1 MTSNAIISVDNSKIA
16 LLQRGASNNHP
27 LSQYQL
33 ALAYIKGEDI
43 EQNYDL
49 AIDLLAKAA
58 NSALSEAQYY
68 LGNIYYEGILVD
80 QDLERA
86 QKLFSMGAKQN
97 NPGSQYMLGL
107 LYKDG
112 PGNIQQ
118 NYKHALNW
126 LEKAGQN
133 DYSKALYTLGEMYL
147 DGEGVEKDF
156 DKAHNYLVKASRL
169 NNEKANYLLGMFYYE
184 GTLIAKNYKI
194 ASKHFTEAAKHNH
207 ANSIFMLGEINFKEN
222 KEQTGIEFCKKS
234 SELGSASAQYK
245 LGKLYFD
252 GIHVKK
258 DLKLGISLIE
268 KSAENNNSDAQYELS
283 KLYFDG
289 QKNLLNKDNE
299 KAMYWLTKAA
309 DANNNTAKL
318 KLGNKILGN
327 CNIKADDSIANQ
339 VYLYLGMT
347 EDKPLCQTGVNWIES
362 AASDNYVPALI
373 KLAKIHIEGKVIEK
387 DKVKAVSFLETATDQ
402 NSVDSIKA
410 YHLLGKLLLEDDN
423 SNISD
428 FKKAIAKLERA
439 AEKGNLDSSYIL
451 GTLHLEGQHVE
462 KDHNIALKHFM
473 KASDAGH
480 GNSQYALAKIY
491 FEGKYLKQNCNK
503 AIDLFEQSIERKDHD
518 SHISMFVDTEE
529 LIGDIYRKGCIDLT
543 KDIGSAMEWYIKG
556 DKKNN
561 ANAQYKLFEIKSE
574 LETQHNTDTGHDD
587 L

>member
-16 LLQRGASNNHP
+16 LLQRSASNKHP

-33 ALAYIKGEDI
+33 ALAYIKGKDI

-49 AIDLLAKAA
+49 AIDLLTNAA
-58 NSALSEAQYY
+58 DSGLPEAQYY
-68 LGNIYYEGILVD
+68 LGNIYYEGALVD

-86 QKLFSMGAKQN
+86 QELFSMGAHQK
-97 NPGSQYMLGL
+97 NPGSQCALGL

-118 NYKHALNW
+118 NYEDALHW

-133 DYSKALYTLGEMYL
+133 NYSKALYTLGEMYL

-156 DKAHNYLVKASRL
+156 DKAFNYLVQASRL
-169 NNEKANYLLGMFYYE
+169 KDEKANYLLGIIYYE
-184 GTLIAKNYKI
+184 GKLVTKNYKI
-194 ASKHFTEAAKHNH
+194 ASNYFTQAQKHNH
-207 ANSIFMLGEINFKEN
+207 ADSIFMLGEIYFEEN
-222 KEQTGIEFCKKS
+222 NKIDIESYKKAS
-234 SELGSASAQYK
+234 DLGSASAQYK

-252 GIHVKK
+252 GIHVEK
-258 DLKLGISLIE
+258 DLKSGISLIE
-268 KSAENNNSDAQYELS
+268 KSAKNNNSDAQYELS
-283 KLYFDG
+283 NLYFLG
-289 QKNLLNKDNE
+289 QKNLLNKDSE
-299 KAMYWLTKAA
+299 KAMHWLTKAA
-309 DANNNTAKL
+309 NANHNPAKL

-327 CNIKADDSIANQ
+327 CNIEADDSIAHQ
-339 VYLYLGMT
+339 VFSYLGMT

-373 KLAKIHIEGKVIEK
+373 KLAKIHLEGKVIEK
-387 DKVKAVSFLETATDQ
+387 DKVKAVSFLETATEQ

-423 SNISD
+423 ANISD
-428 FKKAIAKLERA
+428 FEKAIAKLERA

-451 GTLHLEGQHVE
+451 GTLYLEGQHVE
-462 KDHNIALKHFM
+462 KDYDIALKHFM

-491 FEGKYLKQNCNK
+491 FEGNTHLKQNCNK
-503 AIDLFEQSIERKDHD
+503 AIGLFEKSIEPKDQD

-529 LIGDIYRKGCIDLT
+529 LIGDMYRKGCIDLT
-543 KDIGSAMEWYIKG
+543 KDIGSAMEWYTKG

-574 LETQHNTDTGHDD
+574 LEAQHNTDTPHEE